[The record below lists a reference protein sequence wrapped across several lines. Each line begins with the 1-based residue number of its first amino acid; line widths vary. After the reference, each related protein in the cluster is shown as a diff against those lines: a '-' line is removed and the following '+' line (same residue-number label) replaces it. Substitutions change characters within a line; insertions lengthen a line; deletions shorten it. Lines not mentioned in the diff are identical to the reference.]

1 MNQSLTYEFAAVMPL
16 ALETGLFTVT
26 ASFYDRIGGS
36 NSMGQVNNT
45 RVPVPGLQN
54 ITAMFGVARMSNA
67 FLPTEGARMPSN
79 YQESPDFHLLLEGYY
94 PAVLPR
100 YTVEISGDSNTYE
113 ITPGTVQ
120 SDSQKVQTRCKL
132 QRYSL

>member
-1 MNQSLTYEFAAVMPL
+1 MPQ

-26 ASFYDRIGGS
+26 ASFYDRIGGG

-45 RVPVPGLQN
+45 RVPVAGLQN

-67 FLPTEGARMPSN
+67 FLPTEGGRMQSN

-100 YTVEISGDSNTYE
+100 YTVQISGDPNTYE